1 MSKESSVEKAG
12 RTLGFGEML
21 RVLRRREQLTQ
32 KALAELLDITDAS
45 VSLYESG
52 KRLPGRRTISK
63 LPKALN
69 LTSNEFILML
79 DVAEQSG

>member
-1 MSKESSVEKAG
+1 VDTVKQPEKAG
-12 RTLGFGEML
+12 RTVGFGEML
-21 RVLRRREQLTQ
+21 RVLRKREQLTQ
-32 KALAELLDITDAS
+32 EKLAARLGVTNAS

-52 KRLPGRRTISK
+52 RRLPGRSTIAK

-79 DVAEQSG
+79 DVAEQAG

>member
-1 MSKESSVEKAG
+1 MSKGSSVEKAG
-12 RTLGFGEML
+12 RTLVFGEML
-21 RVLRRREQLTQ
+21 KVLRRREQLTQ

-52 KRLPGRRTISK
+52 KRLPGRKTISK

-69 LTSNEFILML
+69 LTSNEFILMI

>member
-1 MSKESSVEKAG
+1 MSKGASGEKAG

-21 RVLRRREQLTQ
+21 KVLRRREQLTQ

-52 KRLPGRRTISK
+52 KRLPGRKTISK

-69 LTSNEFILML
+69 LTSNEFILMI